1 MDFEQCTA
9 CGATVEAG
17 IKYCTNCGAPM
28 SAAADDG
35 FFEQSKHYF
44 SEAADEL
51 LGAGKDAWEGVKS
64 ANGKKIASGA
74 AIGAVAGAV
83 LPVVGLATGAIAG
96 AGIVAY
102 RQAQKLSSGGDTPKA
117 PAKKPV
123 EEKPKA
129 AKSTGTRK
137 TSGSTAK
144 KK

>member
-1 MDFEQCTA
+1 MDFEQCNA

-17 IKYCTNCGAPM
+17 QKYCPECGAPL

-44 SEAADEL
+44 SEAAEEL
-51 LGAGKDAWEGVKS
+51 LGAGKDAVQAVKS
-64 ANGKKIASGA
+64 PNGKKIASGA
-74 AIGAVAGAV
+74 AIGGLAALA
-83 LPVVGLATGAIAG
+83 LPVVGVATGALAG

-102 RQAQKLSSGGDTPKA
+102 RQSQKKSSGDAA
-117 PAKKPV
+117 PSSVAKKPV

-129 AKSTGTRK
+129 RPRTRK
-137 TSGSTAK
+137 TSSGRSTK

>member
-1 MDFEQCTA
+1 MDFEQCTV
-9 CGATVEAG
+9 CGATIEAG
-17 IKYCTNCGAPM
+17 IKYCPQCSAPM

-35 FFEQSKHYF
+35 FLEQSKHYF

-51 LGAGKDAWEGVKS
+51 VGAGKDAWNGVKS

-102 RQAQKLSSGGDTPKA
+102 RQAQKLSSSGDAPKT

-129 AKSTGTRK
+129 AKSTRTRK